1 MLERRSVISG
11 YEGSK
16 PRQVLVGAGD
26 VDRFIANLRERD
38 GTAPKPPPAEPRP
51 ATAEAE
57 PVHE

>member
-1 MLERRSVISG
+1 VISG

-26 VDRFIANLRERD
+26 VERFIANLRERD
-38 GTAPKPPPAEPRP
+38 GTAAGAPSAEPRR
-51 ATAEAE
+51 AAAEAE